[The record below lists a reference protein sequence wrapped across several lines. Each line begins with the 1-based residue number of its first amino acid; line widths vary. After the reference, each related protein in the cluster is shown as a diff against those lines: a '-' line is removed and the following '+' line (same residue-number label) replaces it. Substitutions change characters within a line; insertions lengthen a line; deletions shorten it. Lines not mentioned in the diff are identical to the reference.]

1 MEEKRGMR
9 CTLVILSAMGC
20 CLGSVAAEPFP
31 SKPVRF
37 IVPFVP
43 GGGTDTFARITG
55 AKLSEGWG
63 QQVIVDNRGGAQGNI
78 GTAMAA
84 KAAPDGYTLVLAFV
98 GTLAINPHLYRQPG
112 FDALKDFAAVSRG
125 SAEPWVIT
133 VRLSMPAKDIK
144 ELIAMAKRS
153 PGKLNFA
160 SGSSG
165 SQLAGELFK
174 IAAGVDIVHVPY
186 KGTAPATIDLLAGNV
201 DMTLSIPT
209 SVLSHI
215 KAGRL
220 RALAVT
226 GSGRIEALPDVPSAM
241 EAGLPQLNV
250 LSWYGAV
257 APAATPPHILDQ
269 LNAGFVRAL
278 NSPDV
283 RERMMAAGQM
293 PAPSSREEFQRQIRA
308 DYEIWGKV
316 VKGANLK
323 AE

>member
-1 MEEKRGMR
+1 
-9 CTLVILSAMGC
+9 
-20 CLGSVAAEPFP
+20 
-31 SKPVRF
+31 
-37 IVPFVP
+37 
-43 GGGTDTFARITG
+43 
-55 AKLSEGWG
+55 
-63 QQVIVDNRGGAQGNI
+63 
-78 GTAMAA
+78 
-84 KAAPDGYTLVLAFV
+84 
-98 GTLAINPHLYRQPG
+98 
-112 FDALKDFAAVSRG
+112 
-125 SAEPWVIT
+125 
-133 VRLSMPAKDIK
+133 
-144 ELIAMAKRS
+144 
-153 PGKLNFA
+153 
-160 SGSSG
+160 
-165 SQLAGELFK
+165 LFK

-241 EAGLPQLNV
+241 EASLPQLNV

-283 RERMMAAGQM
+283 RERMKAVGQM

-316 VKGANLK
+316 VKSANLK

>member
-1 MEEKRGMR
+1 MKR
-9 CTLVILSAMGC
+9 TLVILSAMGC
-20 CLGSVAAEPFP
+20 FLDSAAAEPFP
-31 SKPVRF
+31 SKSVRF

-43 GGGTDTFARITG
+43 GGGTDTFARIIG

-63 QQVIVDNRGGAQGNI
+63 RQVVVDNRGGAQGNI

-112 FDALKDFAAVSRG
+112 FNALKDFAAVSRG

-144 ELIAMAKRS
+144 ELITMAKRS

-186 KGTAPATIDLLAGNV
+186 KGTAPATVDLLAGNV

-209 SVLSHI
+209 SVLPHI
-215 KAGRL
+215 KSGRL

-226 GSGRIEALPDVPSAM
+226 GSGRIEALPDVPNAM

-316 VKGANLK
+316 VKSANLK